1 MVCQRMFYNSSTGS
15 LAVAVRLAFWIV
27 PLSFSCFLGVAWG
40 ASSLGSHHVNHF
52 QGSKHH
58 SVPVEIYKSPAS
70 LRAGHAGTTY
80 IFGRGGG
87 LITYTWPPNDRPST
101 RADRLAVG
109 FSTQLKDAVLV
120 RVDSSSGL
128 GDYLQLHIE
137 KGNIGVIFNVGTDDI
152 TIEEPAKF
160 VNDGKYHIV
169 RFTRSG
175 GNATL
180 QVDDLPVIERYPT
193 GNNDNERLA
202 IARQRIPYRLGRV
215 VDEWLLDKGRQL
227 TIFNSQTTIKIGGKD
242 RSRPFQG
249 QLSGLYYNGLKVL
262 NMAVDNDPNIK
273 IEGSVRLVGEAPSSM
288 TTESSATANQSQTS
302 TSIMEITTTT
312 ASSRRG
318 KPPTREP
325 QPTDD
330 LLVASAECPSDD
342 EDIDPCEPSSA
353 NPTGPGSKGFPGP
366 SEVIRES
373 SSTTGMVVG
382 IVAAAALCILIL
394 LYAMYKYRNRDEGS
408 YHVDESRNYISNSA
422 QSNGTVVKEK
432 QANSAK
438 SSSKNKKN
446 KDKEFYV

>member
-1 MVCQRMFYNSSTGS
+1 MSCQRRFYSWSPGS
-15 LAVAVRLAFWIV
+15 LAGTTGSAFWIV
-27 PLSFSCFLGVAWG
+27 HLTFGCVLGVTWG
-40 ASSLGSHHVNHF
+40 SSNLGSHHIH
-52 QGSKHH
+52 QLHGSKHH
-58 SVPVEIYKSPAS
+58 SVPIEIHRSPAS
-70 LRAGHAGTTY
+70 MRASHAGTTF
-80 IFGRGGG
+80 IFNRGGG

-101 RADRLAVG
+101 RADRLAIG
-109 FSTQLKDAVLV
+109 FSCDLKDAVLV
-120 RVDSSSGL
+120 RVDSAPGL

-152 TIEEPAKF
+152 TIEETSKF
-160 VNDGKYHIV
+160 VNDGRYHIV

-180 QVDDLPVIERYPT
+180 QLDDLPVIERYPT
-193 GNNDNERLA
+193 G
-202 IARQRIPYRLGRV
+202 
-215 VDEWLLDKGRQL
+215 RQL
-227 TIFNSQTTIKIGGKD
+227 TIFNSQTSIKIGGKD
-242 RSRPFQG
+242 RGRPFQG

-262 NMAVDNDPNIK
+262 TMAVENDPNIK
-273 IEGSVRLVGEAPSSM
+273 IEGSVKLVGETPSSM
-288 TTESSATANQSQTS
+288 TTESAVAANHSETS

-318 KPPTREP
+318 KPPTKET
-325 QPTDD
+325 QSTDD
-330 LLVASAECPSDD
+330 ILVASAECPSDD

-353 NPTGPGSKGFPGP
+353 NPTGPGTKGFPGP

-422 QSNGTVVKEK
+422 QSNGAVVKEK

-438 SSSKNKKN
+438 SSNKNKKN
-446 KDKEFYV
+446 KDKEYYV

>member
-1 MVCQRMFYNSSTGS
+1 MSCQRRFYSWSPGSFAATTGS
-15 LAVAVRLAFWIV
+15 AFWIV
-27 PLSFSCFLGVAWG
+27 HLTFGCVLGVTWG
-40 ASSLGSHHVNHF
+40 SSNLGSHHIH
-52 QGSKHH
+52 QLHGSKHH
-58 SVPVEIYKSPAS
+58 SVPIEIHRSPAS
-70 LRAGHAGTTY
+70 MRASHAGTTF
-80 IFGRGGG
+80 IFNRGGG

-101 RADRLAVG
+101 RADRLAIG
-109 FSTQLKDAVLV
+109 FSCDLKDAVLV
-120 RVDSSSGL
+120 RVDSAPGL

-152 TIEEPAKF
+152 TIEETTKF
-160 VNDGKYHIV
+160 VNDGRYHIV

-180 QVDDLPVIERYPT
+180 QLDDLPVIERYPT
-193 GNNDNERLA
+193 G
-202 IARQRIPYRLGRV
+202 
-215 VDEWLLDKGRQL
+215 RQL
-227 TIFNSQTTIKIGGKD
+227 TIFNSQTSIKIGGKD
-242 RSRPFQG
+242 RGRPFQG

-262 NMAVDNDPNIK
+262 TMAVENDPNIR
-273 IEGSVRLVGEAPSSM
+273 IEGSVKLVGETPSSM
-288 TTESSATANQSQTS
+288 TTESAVAANHSETS

-318 KPPTREP
+318 KPPTKET
-325 QPTDD
+325 QSTDD
-330 LLVASAECPSDD
+330 ILVASAECPSDD

-353 NPTGPGSKGFPGP
+353 NPTGPGTKGFPGP

-422 QSNGTVVKEK
+422 QSNGAVVKEK

-438 SSSKNKKN
+438 SSNKNKKN
-446 KDKEFYV
+446 KDKEYYV